1 MFSLPRVM
9 RWFLPANALLLL
21 VGCATPEGS
30 FALGA
35 AGATLLGGAS
45 PSHEI
50 EQTYYLGI
58 FDPREQLPPLI
69 YRVRVRGQ
77 ASFISR
83 MRFASGWVR
92 AELIDSLGSNVALNQ
107 ADGTITFAKDS
118 EYTEKIKTDRGLVLY
133 GPEGFREAPR
143 NHRLVIV
150 MGTDPDGYFSAMD
163 QALGQYA
170 QHNAEVR
177 ESAVLSTLLQG
188 QVDANKDRAQIAQ
201 LNEKLT
207 KSAITAATPSEATTK

>member
-1 MFSLPRVM
+1 MTLPKGKLHWCVP
-9 RWFLPANALLLL
+9 LCAAALLSSS
-21 VGCATPEGS
+21 CASPEGN

-35 AGATLLGGAS
+35 AAATVLGAAS

-92 AELIDSLGSNVALNQ
+92 AELIDSLGSNVAINQ
-107 ADGTITFAKDS
+107 NDGTISFTKDD
-118 EYTEKIKTDRGLVLY
+118 EYTEKIQTDRGLVLY
-133 GPEGFREAPR
+133 GPEGFRTAPR
-143 NHRLVIV
+143 NHRLVII
-150 MGTDPDGYFSAMD
+150 MGTDPDGYFSALD
-163 QALGQYA
+163 QALGEYA
-170 QHNAEVR
+170 KVNAQVR
-177 ESAVLSTLLQG
+177 ESEVMTDLLKG
-188 QVDANKDRAQIAQ
+188 QVEASKDRATIAE
-201 LNEKLT
+201 LESKLQ
-207 KSAITAATPSEATTK
+207 AQATTSKTEGVK